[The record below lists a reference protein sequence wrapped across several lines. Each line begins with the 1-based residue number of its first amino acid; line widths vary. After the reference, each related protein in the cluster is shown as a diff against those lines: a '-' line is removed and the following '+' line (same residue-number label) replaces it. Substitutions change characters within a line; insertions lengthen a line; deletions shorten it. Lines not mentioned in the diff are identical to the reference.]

1 MRESYSLSTH
11 WKAYDVFNNNKISTF
26 RGSSASVFDLAM
38 KMPQLITS
46 MDLEKQELVFQELI
60 QVCLW
65 GNATD
70 LSLLTNM
77 TEEDIK
83 RLQAIEKEKLAE
95 QLQFIVVNHIDQ
107 VWGKLKHMENAR
119 IDFVL
124 DNSGKN
130 LQAEGDGIAYLC

>member
-1 MRESYSLSTH
+1 MYRRMRESYSLSTH
-11 WKAYDVFNNNKISTF
+11 WKEYDVFNNNKISTF

-38 KMPQLITS
+38 KMPQLITPV
-46 MDLEKQELVFQELI
+46 DLEKQELVFQELI

-107 VWGKLKHMENAR
+107 VWDKLKHMQNAR

-130 LQAEGDGIAYLC
+130 LQAERVA

>member
-11 WKAYDVFNNNKISTF
+11 WKEYDVFNNNKISTF

-38 KMPQLITS
+38 KMPQLITPV
-46 MDLEKQELVFQELI
+46 DLEKQELVFQELI

-107 VWGKLKHMENAR
+107 VWDKLKHMQNAR

-130 LQAEGDGIAYLC
+130 LQAERVA